1 MVAEGFHQ
9 LERLGVIHGVTPIIR
24 VGDNSIATIISRG

>member
-9 LERLGVIHGVTPIIR
+9 LERLRVIHGVTAIIK
-24 VGDNSIATIISRG
+24 VGDNSIATIVSRW